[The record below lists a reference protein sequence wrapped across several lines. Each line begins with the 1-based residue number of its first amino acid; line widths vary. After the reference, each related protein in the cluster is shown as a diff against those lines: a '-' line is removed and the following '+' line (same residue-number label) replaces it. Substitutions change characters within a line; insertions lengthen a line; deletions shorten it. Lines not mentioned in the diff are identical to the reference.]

1 MIEPLIEKLITALDA
16 NTEALKS
23 GASAVGAT
31 GETKPQKASKGVA
44 ETGETKPAKAPK
56 STKPTKTQA
65 EVNAALIK
73 LKDTYKAEEA
83 KAIITKVG
91 GVDRMG
97 EIPEDKYDE
106 VYNAAVKRFDELS
119 AETGEGAAD
128 DGL

>member
-1 MIEPLIEKLITALDA
+1 MIESLIEKLIASIDA

-23 GASAVGAT
+23 GAGAVGAT
-31 GETKPQKASKGVA
+31 SETKPGKAAKGAA
-44 ETGETKPAKAPK
+44 ETSETKSGKATK

-106 VYNAAVKRFDELS
+106 VYNAAVKRFEELS